1 MVIDA
6 DSQLSLLS
14 IYNVDHKIE
23 EKLVMKVSQIIA
35 LNPEIQMVRNIKYP
49 NEVVK
54 NIIVRKPKH
63 LLIDGVDLKAY
74 LAQEKIEMKL
84 LDN

>member
-6 DSQLSLLS
+6 DGQLFLLS

-35 LNPEIQMVRNIKYP
+35 LNPDIQTVRNIKYP
-49 NEVVK
+49 SECVK
-54 NIIVRKPKH
+54 NIIVRKPKN
-63 LLIDGVDLKAY
+63 LLIDGVDLKAH

-84 LDN
+84 LEN

>member
-6 DSQLSLLS
+6 DCQIFLLSL
-14 IYNVDHKIE
+14 YNVDHKIE
-23 EKLVMKVSQIIA
+23 DKLVMKVSQIIA
-35 LNPEIQMVRNIKYP
+35 LNPEVQIIRNMKDPTETIR
-49 NEVVK
+49 NM
-54 NIIVRKPKH
+54 IVRKPKH
-63 LLIDGVDLKAY
+63 LLVDGGDLKAY